1 MRASESISFQ
11 SQRKAGVLTPNV
23 CAMELLRLESV
34 CSGRL
39 NIEKIAAVAA
49 QAAPNYWQRARSL
62 DSMVSGMAD
71 HIVYKGRSLIKVD
84 AVPTPG
90 GSLISVY
97 VKDDT
102 DTETESGDERGLRIQ
117 LYVFRNVPAPL
128 LFAWRFHVREGCFHA
143 VGYSMLSGEIL
154 CSAAYVLV
162 DHPEVTI
169 KDLRELALTAAASKK
184 TFLSQNQQIKMYLQ
198 GDVTEL
204 SNDGLLWN
212 LEASTAPP
220 RKRLKGKISLEQ
232 LRLDRW
238 EDCLRCGLVQ
248 LRSEPSLL
256 A

>member
-1 MRASESISFQ
+1 
-11 SQRKAGVLTPNV
+11 
-23 CAMELLRLESV
+23 MELLRLESV

-39 NIEKIAAVAA
+39 NIEQIAAVAA

-71 HIVYKGRSLIKVD
+71 HIVYKGRSLVKVD

-90 GSLISVY
+90 GSLISIY

-102 DTETESGDERGLRIQ
+102 DTETEESGDERGLKIQ

-154 CSAAYVLV
+154 CYAAYVLV
-162 DHPEVTI
+162 HHPEVTTR
-169 KDLRELALTAAASKK
+169 DLCELALATAASKK
-184 TFLSQNQQIKMYLQ
+184 IFLSQNQQIKMYLQ

-204 SNDGLLWN
+204 PNDGLLWN

-220 RKRLKGKISLEQ
+220 RKRLKGKMSLEQ

-238 EDCLRCGLVQ
+238 EDYLRCGLVQ
-248 LRSEPSLL
+248 LRSEPCLL